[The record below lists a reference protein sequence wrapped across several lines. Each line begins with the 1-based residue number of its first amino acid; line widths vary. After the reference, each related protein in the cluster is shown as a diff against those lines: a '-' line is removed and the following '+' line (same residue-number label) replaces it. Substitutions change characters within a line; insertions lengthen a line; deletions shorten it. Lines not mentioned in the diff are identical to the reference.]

1 MVHPLYTCKCLIDGV
16 VKNDKLFLSLINYIN
31 LPILLAIPNLYMMET
46 VHSVKTAE
54 TLQSLLLKLDRKDKL
69 KVMIQVN
76 TSDEDSKSK
85 KMYIDR
91 I

>member
-1 MVHPLYTCKCLIDGV
+1 
-16 VKNDKLFLSLINYIN
+16 
-31 LPILLAIPNLYMMET
+31 MMET

-54 TLQSLLLKLDRKDKL
+54 TLQSSLLKLDRIDKL

-76 TSDEDSKSK
+76 TSDEDSKSN